1 MPKSQSKRN
10 QLHGWPWIC
19 ASKTRFTS
27 VKTWKPFHKKNIY
40 HRYKYFFPIQKV
52 RQPEHSCP
60 TQTHEQHHALKHLWL
75 KKWSSVQ
82 SRPKVIP
89 AWPPHYLTCILNK
102 STPLTVSLYR
112 YGAKQ
117 TGLLWIH
124 SSNVTSTNPPLTKTS
139 STFLLK
145 FANKSAAPDHID
157 CMCARQFV
165 CVCLIKR
172 GRLSSRLRSQYR
184 GGTKPCACALSF
196 SASPSYKSSLSGPL
210 AALLHPG
217 TAEANLAKSPSQ
229 THTNKCRQLQ
239 SCKRGQSLAFSVK
252 HEMKRM
258 NSKNE
263 KPYKSSVCARLQV
276 RPSLQCIFVWFTSRA
291 LQSSVTE
298 SSVKAWAIYS
308 HLLFPCSHKHARALT
323 QTHTQHGKCPVRE
336 PTVWKICN
344 ILLCLNPI

>member
-1 MPKSQSKRN
+1 MAGLEYALQKLNLLQLIHEKPLIKRIYLSQVQISF
-10 QLHGWPWIC
+10 
-19 ASKTRFTS
+19 S
-27 VKTWKPFHKKNIY
+27 
-40 HRYKYFFPIQKV
+40 PIQKV
-52 RQPEHSCP
+52 RQPEHSCI
-60 TQTHEQHHALKHLWL
+60 TQTHEQHHALKHLRL

-82 SRPKVIP
+82 SRPKVVP
-89 AWPPHYLTCILNK
+89 AWPPHYRTCILNK

-112 YGAKQ
+112 YNAKQ
-117 TGLLWIH
+117 PGLLWIH
-124 SSNVTSTNPPLTKTS
+124 SSDFTSTNPPLAKTS
-139 STFLLK
+139 SAFLLK

-157 CMCARQFV
+157 CICERQFVCVCV

-210 AALLHPG
+210 AAPLHPG
-217 TAEANLAKSPSQ
+217 TAEASLAKSLSQ

-239 SCKRGQSLAFSVK
+239 SCKRGQSLTFSVRHK
-252 HEMKRM
+252 MKRM
-258 NSKNE
+258 NLKNV
-263 KPYKSSVCARLQV
+263 KPYESFVCVRLQA
-276 RPSLQCIFVWFTSRA
+276 RPSVQCIFVWFTSRA

-308 HLLFPCSHKHARALT
+308 HLLFPCSHTHARSHKH
-323 QTHTQHGKCPVRE
+323 THNTEKCPVRE

-344 ILLCLNPI
+344 ILSCLNPI